1 MNKELNTLEA
11 TKKYLKG
18 LILILNDE
26 IERNKSI
33 EKEKEEFIL
42 EQFSKIID
50 DAYKDVWLYPH
61 LLKKPPLYK
70 EISDIKYDI
79 LDIGGVEFYKK
90 WNKKISL

>member
-11 TKKYLKG
+11 TQKYLKG

-50 DAYKDVWLYPH
+50 
-61 LLKKPPLYK
+61 
-70 EISDIKYDI
+70 E
-79 LDIGGVEFYKK
+79 
-90 WNKKISL
+90 SL